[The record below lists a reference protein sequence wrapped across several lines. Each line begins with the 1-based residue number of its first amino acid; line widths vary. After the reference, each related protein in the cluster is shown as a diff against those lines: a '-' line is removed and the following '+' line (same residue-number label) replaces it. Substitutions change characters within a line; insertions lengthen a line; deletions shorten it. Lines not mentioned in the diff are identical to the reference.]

1 MKTVNQLK
9 EEIKNFDFISA
20 IREKQNGNLEQ
31 YNEYKNL
38 EAQLKEAEKEEN
50 KNNLTKN
57 VNLFNASVDKVYQI
71 FDKIKE
77 YKGNILK
84 ADGSHTKKFSEFLK
98 TIETDLNIYATCRPY
113 SNETEIKIRDLK
125 NTFYIYEKEGIF
137 TIAEYKKVSIS
148 EMINAR
154 RAHNE
159 LLKELK
165 ALEDK
170 ITENYYVASGN
181 YYFEEY
187 NKKNTFKDI

>member
-1 MKTVNQLK
+1 MKTVNQLQ

-20 IREKQNGNLEQ
+20 IREKQNGNFE
-31 YNEYKNL
+31 NFNKYKDL

-50 KNNLTKN
+50 KNNLTKE
-57 VNLFNASVDKVYQI
+57 VNLFNTSVDKVYQI
-71 FDKIKE
+71 FDNIKE
-77 YKGNILK
+77 FKGNILK
-84 ADGSHTKKFSEFLK
+84 ADGHHTKKFSEFLQ
-98 TIETDLNIYATCRPY
+98 TIDTDLNIYATCRPY

-125 NTFYIYEKEGIF
+125 NTFYIYEKEGIY
-137 TIAEYKKVSIS
+137 TMADIKKISIS

-165 ALEDK
+165 ELEDK
-170 ITENYYVASGN
+170 IAENYYVASGN

-187 NKKNTFKDI
+187 NKKSEFKDI

>member
-1 MKTVNQLK
+1 MKTANQLK
-9 EEIKNFDFISA
+9 EEIKNFDLLTA
-20 IREKQNGNLEQ
+20 INEKRDGNLE
-31 YNEYKNL
+31 NFNKYKSL
-38 EAQLKEAEKEEN
+38 ESQLKKAEKEEN
-50 KNNLTKN
+50 KANLTKN
-57 VNLFNASVDKVYQI
+57 VNSFNAAIDKAHKA

-77 YKGNILK
+77 FKGNILK
-84 ADGSHTKKFSEFLK
+84 ADGCHTKKFSEFLK
-98 TIETDLNIYATCRPY
+98 TIETDLSIYATCRPY

-125 NTFYIYEKEGIF
+125 NTFYIYEKEGIY
-137 TIAEYKKVSIS
+137 TMAEYKKVSIS

-170 ITENYYVASGN
+170 IAENYDVASGN

-187 NKKNTFKDI
+187 NKKSEFKDI

>member
-1 MKTVNQLK
+1 MKTANQLK
-9 EEIKNFDFISA
+9 EEMKNFDLLTA
-20 IREKQNGNLEQ
+20 IQEERDGNLE
-31 YNEYKNL
+31 NFNKYKSL
-38 EAQLKEAEKEEN
+38 ESQLKEAEKEEN
-50 KNNLTKN
+50 KANLTKN
-57 VNLFNASVDKVYQI
+57 VNSFNAAVDKAYQT

-77 YKGNILK
+77 FKGNIIK

-98 TIETDLNIYATCRPY
+98 TIKTDLNIYATCRPC

-137 TIAEYKKVSIS
+137 TMAEYKKVSNS

-154 RAHNE
+154 RAHND

-187 NKKNTFKDI
+187 NKKSEFKDI

>member
-9 EEIKNFDFISA
+9 EEIKNFDLLSA
-20 IREKQNGNLEQ
+20 IQEKINGNFE
-31 YNEYKNL
+31 NFNKFKTL

-57 VNLFNASVDKVYQI
+57 VNLFNASVDKVFLI

-77 YKGNILK
+77 FKGNILK
-84 ADGSHTKKFSEFLK
+84 ADGNHTKKFSEFLK

-125 NTFYIYEKEGIF
+125 NTFYIYEKEGIY
-137 TIAEYKKVSIS
+137 TMVDIKKISIS

-170 ITENYYVASGN
+170 ITENYHVASGN

-187 NKKNTFKDI
+187 NKKSEFKYI

>member
-1 MKTVNQLK
+1 MKTISQLQ
-9 EEIKNFDFISA
+9 EEIKNFDLISA
-20 IREKQNGNLEQ
+20 IQEKRNGNSEN
-31 YNEYKNL
+31 YNKYKNL
-38 EAQLKEAEKEEN
+38 ESQLKEAEKVEN
-50 KNNLTKN
+50 KNNLTKE

-77 YKGNILK
+77 FKGNILK
-84 ADGSHTKKFSEFLK
+84 ADGHRTKKFSEFLQ
-98 TIETDLNIYATCRPY
+98 TIETDLNIYAVWNQF
-113 SNETEIKIRDLK
+113 SQETEIKIRDQK
-125 NTFYIYEKEGIF
+125 NTFYIYEKEGIY
-137 TIAEYKKVSIS
+137 TMADIKKISIS

-170 ITENYYVASGN
+170 ITENYYVACGN
-181 YYFEEY
+181 YYLEEY

>member
-1 MKTVNQLK
+1 MKTIDQLK
-9 EEIKNFDFISA
+9 EEIKNFDLLSA
-20 IREKQNGNLEQ
+20 IQEKRDGNLE
-31 YNEYKNL
+31 NFNKYKNL
-38 EAQLKEAEKEEN
+38 ESQLKEAEKEEN
-50 KNNLTKN
+50 KTNMTKN
-57 VNLFNASVDKVYQI
+57 VNSFNASVDKVYQI

-77 YKGNILK
+77 FKGNILK

-98 TIETDLNIYATCRPY
+98 TIETDLNIYAVWNQY

-125 NTFYIYEKEGIF
+125 NTFYIYEKEGIY
-137 TIAEYKKVSIS
+137 TMAEYKQLSIS
-148 EMINAR
+148 EIINAR

-170 ITENYYVASGN
+170 IAENYYAASGN

-187 NKKNTFKDI
+187 DRKTAFKDI